1 MKTASNIVLR
11 IVATFAASALSVIGA
26 GAVAG
31 VPLWKAFFMARGGR
45 GCYCYRGIISSIF
58 R

>member
-1 MKTASNIVLR
+1 MKTASNIALR

-31 VPLWKAFFMARGGR
+31 VPLWKAFFMARSSR
-45 GCYCYRGIISSIF
+45 SCHCYRGLV
-58 R
+58 